1 MNGGTSRRGGVEPD
15 ETLIPSILDRLLDD
29 RPDLSDDPQ
38 YEAVHDLRELERVVA
53 RDLEALLNTRREA
66 LDDLPPEFAE
76 LRSSLLVYG
85 LPDFTAL
92 SLAGSR
98 DRDRIQRSIAEAISA
113 FEPRLER
120 IRVTLQQPREK
131 EHGLHFCV
139 EALLRV
145 RPSPVPIRFDAEF
158 QPTTQQYVVKGQG

>member
-1 MNGGTSRRGGVEPD
+1 MNGGSGRGSRIEAD
-15 ETLIPSILDRLLDD
+15 ETLIPSVLDRLLDD

-38 YEAVHDLRELERVVA
+38 YERVQNLDDLERVVA

-66 LDDLPPEFAE
+66 LEELPPEFTE
-76 LRSSLLVYG
+76 LQGSLLVYG

-98 DRDRIQRSIAEAISA
+98 DRTRIHRAIEHAIAT

-120 IRVTLQQPREK
+120 VRVTLQEPTEK
-131 EHGLHFCV
+131 ERGLHFCV
-139 EALLRV
+139 DALLRAK
-145 RPSPVPIRFDAEF
+145 PSPVPIRFDAELH
-158 QPTTQQYVVKGQG
+158 PTTAQYVVKAQD